1 MRAGNSPNS
10 YTRNGLTPNGGRHG
24 APRPDRLRRGTRPGL
39 PELRAR
45 RFSACS
51 PQQHAPAA
59 QVVAGAFEDVA
70 GDVDELVGPS
80 GRVSVDAGPSRPPRP
95 RPSQASGKR
104 TASRSGTGTAIS
116 GPDVAP
122 DGAGARIPGRLE
134 VLTGAD
140 RTRAF
145 TLSRGGLA
153 VAG

>member
-1 MRAGNSPNS
+1 M
-10 YTRNGLTPNGGRHG
+10 
-24 APRPDRLRRGTRPGL
+24 RPGRIGSG
-39 PELRAR
+39 EERAPASQS
-45 RFSACS
+45 FEPGAS
-51 PQQHAPAA
+51 PPVRPPQHAPAA
-59 QVVAGAFEDVA
+59 QVVA

-80 GRVSVDAGPSRPPRP
+80 GRVSVDAGPSRPPRS